1 MRPAGSSYDLPA
13 QRRGHEGAERTP
25 DEEEAE
31 READRR
37 RRTQHPFDLNDEN
50 TTSITFLSGQ
60 AEPLP
65 NPDMCT
71 VIYELTPLG
80 KSILHRVVPRTRR
93 ERGQGHI
100 ETFWAAQRYPGA
112 LRAGLEGTGAS
123 ARFYPPALL
132 EFLPP
137 GSAKPLQA

>member
-1 MRPAGSSYDLPA
+1 MRAMPLLA
-13 QRRGHEGAERTP
+13 RGRLVPRTTCPPNEGDARGPSVRP

-80 KSILHRVVPRTRR
+80 ESILHRVVPRTRR

-100 ETFWAAQRYPGA
+100 ETC
-112 LRAGLEGTGAS
+112 
-123 ARFYPPALL
+123 
-132 EFLPP
+132 
-137 GSAKPLQA
+137 